1 MILGVQSFTQ
11 EYRFWTMRVTLT
23 ASPRRLEVFW
33 SKLIILGLVGMALCA
48 VYLAVSFPITMAI
61 LSHRGLPTAPFS
73 ERDVRQALWGFVA
86 VCAIGPALGAA
97 FGALIRSTA
106 LAVTL
111 VLVWPL
117 VVEQTL
123 ASLLPKA
130 VSKHLPF
137 QAAQA
142 AVQLPTKGYLGHWAG
157 LATFA
162 LFTAVLVYIA
172 LSRFIRS
179 DA

>member
-1 MILGVQSFTQ
+1 
-11 EYRFWTMRVTLT
+11 
-23 ASPRRLEVFW
+23 
-33 SKLIILGLVGMALCA
+33 MALA
-48 VYLAVSFPITMAI
+48 VVYLAISFPVTMTI
-61 LSHRGLPTAPFS
+61 LSHRNLPTAGFS
-73 ERDVRQALWGFVA
+73 DRSVRQALFGYIFV
-86 VCAIGPALGAA
+86 CGIGPALGAA
-97 FGALIRSTA
+97 IGALIRSTA

-117 VVEQTL
+117 IVEQTL
-123 ASLLPKA
+123 ASVLPKA

-172 LSRFIRS
+172 LTRFIRS